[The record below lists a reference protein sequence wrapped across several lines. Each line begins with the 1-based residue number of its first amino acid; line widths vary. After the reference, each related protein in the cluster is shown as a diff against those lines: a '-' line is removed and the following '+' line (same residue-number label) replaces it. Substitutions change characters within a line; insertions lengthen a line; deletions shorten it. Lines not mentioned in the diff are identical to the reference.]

1 MCLLDLGPWID
12 LTSQGQPCDG
22 RALANKMITHL
33 VDVRADLAVAVC
45 TGDMTESLVLE
56 PETIIMLST
65 SPSREN

>member
-33 VDVRADLAVAVC
+33 VDIRADLAVAVC

-56 PETIIMLST
+56 PETLLMSST
-65 SPSREN
+65 TQGGKN

>member
-33 VDVRADLAVAVC
+33 VDVRVDLAVAVC
-45 TGDMTESLVLE
+45 TGDMTENLVLE

-65 SPSREN
+65 SASREN

>member
-45 TGDMTESLVLE
+45 TGDVTESLVLE
-56 PETIIMLST
+56 PETIIM
-65 SPSREN
+65 